1 MVFVVFVVLSVGG
14 PRIVSVD
21 PLIEIG
27 VSYILLSLSL
37 SRYRYYIVGYRYIR
51 ISWDFYG
58 LRFFFIRL
66 INLLNL
72 DAYGNKLFILFF

>member
-27 VSYILLSLSL
+27 VSYILSLSLSL
-37 SRYRYYIVGYRYIR
+37 VIDI
-51 ISWDFYG
+51 I
-58 LRFFFIRL
+58 
-66 INLLNL
+66 
-72 DAYGNKLFILFF
+72 

>member
-27 VSYILLSLSL
+27 VSYILLSL